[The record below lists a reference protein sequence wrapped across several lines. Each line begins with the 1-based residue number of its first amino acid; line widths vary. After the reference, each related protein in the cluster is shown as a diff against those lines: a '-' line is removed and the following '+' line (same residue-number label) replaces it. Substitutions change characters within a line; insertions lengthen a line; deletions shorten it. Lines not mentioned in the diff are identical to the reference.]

1 MSESSGDGENKSRE
15 GKNRLRE
22 LGMQC
27 VSPGFGKMDNRM
39 LSTLQIS
46 KDIAK
51 EQKEAIQKLGG
62 DTKCSSPEPKNNAGS
77 DTAPS
82 RVSGHDSGSSSAG
95 DIEKNVAK
103 AGSKSLKRA
112 RIPPPLNIR
121 ASGSDS
127 GLRSGKGDNFQF
139 TGARSAPAHITR
151 YPRGKSRVQ
160 YLGRSTD
167 GEHNA
172 RKKARALP
180 NWTYT
185 NNAAITPYAY
195 YPPPATAIPYQGGYP
210 TAWQG
215 ALQNPYQSPY
225 IPAYMAPV
233 PYAMLQAPFA
243 QSLPDQQPAKNP
255 ASNLQR
261 DFEAYRNKNPGVG
274 TRDLF
279 GNNKS
284 RWAPIQA
291 QPQSAREEF
300 FGARA
305 KTPVRHSSATGTL
318 RSRVAEKP
326 KEKQAEIGSARNSS
340 SREEEKDNNDENDTE
355 EVDLAIEEGAQ
366 PISMQ
371 GRQNSATSVANPT
384 MQGEIRLQQDSFAFT
399 FSMLDS
405 ATDKKM
411 FMSICDKVWDEA
423 QEISKR

>member
-1 MSESSGDGENKSRE
+1 MSQSTGEGENKSRE
-15 GKNRLRE
+15 GRDRLRE
-22 LGMQC
+22 LGLQC

-39 LSTLQIS
+39 LSTLQVS

-51 EQKEAIQKLGG
+51 EQKEAIQKLSG
-62 DTKCSSPEPKNNAGS
+62 DAKSSSPEPKINTDP

-82 RVSGHDSGSSSAG
+82 RVSGQDSGSSSTG

-103 AGSKSLKRA
+103 AGPKSLKRA

-127 GLRSGKGDNFQF
+127 GSRSGKGDNFQF

-180 NWTYT
+180 NWAHM
-185 NNAAITPYAY
+185 NNAAMTPYAY

-210 TAWQG
+210 AWQG
-215 ALQNPYQSPY
+215 APQNPYQSPY

-243 QSLPDQQPAKNP
+243 QSLPDPQTAKNP

-305 KTPVRHSSATGTL
+305 RTPIRQSSAAGA
-318 RSRVAEKP
+318 SRPRPVEKT
-326 KEKQAEIGSARNSS
+326 KDKQADSGPARNNSS
-340 SREEEKDNNDENDTE
+340 KEDDKDNNDDNDTE

-366 PISMQ
+366 PIPMHA
-371 GRQNSATSVANPT
+371 RQNSAASVANAT

-423 QEISKR
+423 QEITKR